1 MRSPRIFAMLTI
13 LVCITLTACGSKKSP
28 TGGPLDTDKPRILG
42 SSPAEFGDI
51 GSGVIEISFSK
62 DMDRTS
68 LANSVFIYPPVMKK
82 KMTIDGP
89 TLKITI
95 QEKLQDNTNY
105 YVTLSSRLKD
115 LRGNALDMNQT
126 LVFRHGTLNNSKISG
141 SISCE
146 QPGDEGMPLELSLFT
161 MDSLLVLSDRISGST
176 YSIETLNPQPYKLKA
191 FIDRNLN
198 GKYDLGLD
206 PFFEGSTTA
215 KSAATLDMFLA
226 YADSSKPRIRR
237 VTSISNRELVVTLSE
252 QIKSYKS
259 IDIYSDYNIAIIHS
273 LLDMDKLNVLCAPLD
288 SIEYTIQLKG
298 VEDMKGNVSELVES
312 KFVSKGRKDSQAPTV
327 SYSNPRN
334 GATVSSLQPTIEVYF
349 SELIPPENIHA
360 KLTDGRSEIPLKR
373 MPGFGRMYRFQ
384 PTKEL
389 KNYTSHVFSVLS
401 TTSDIS
407 GNKMKRDYELQ
418 FLPIKRTR

>member
-1 MRSPRIFAMLTI
+1 MRSPRLLLLLTI
-13 LVCITLTACGSKKSP
+13 LIYLMLSACGSKKSP
-28 TGGPLDTDKPRILG
+28 TGGPQDTDKPQILG

-51 GSGVIEISFSK
+51 GNGVIEISFSK

-68 LANSVFIYPPVMKK
+68 LANSVFIYPPILKK
-82 KMTIDGP
+82 KMVIDGP
-89 TLKITI
+89 SLKITL

-105 YVTLSSRLKD
+105 YITLSSRLKD
-115 LRGNALDMNQT
+115 LRGNSLDKNQT
-126 LVFRHGTLNNSKISG
+126 LVFKHGTLNNCKISG
-141 SISCE
+141 TISCE

-161 MDSLLVLSDRISGST
+161 QDSLLVLSNRISGST
-176 YSIETLNPQPYKLKA
+176 YSLETLNPQAYRIKA

-206 PFFEGSTTA
+206 PFFEGSTIA

-237 VTSISNRELVVTLSE
+237 VTSVSNRELVVTLSE
-252 QIKSYKS
+252 QIRSVKS
-259 IDIYSDYNIAIIHS
+259 IDIYSDYNVSIEHS
-273 LLDMDKLNVLCAPLD
+273 LLDMDKLNILCAPLD

-298 VEDMKGNVSELVES
+298 VEDMKGNISEMVES
-312 KFVSKGRKDSQAPTV
+312 KFYSKGRSDTQAPSV

-334 GATVSSLQPTIEVYF
+334 GATVNSLQPIIEVYF
-349 SELIPPENIHA
+349 SELIPPENIQV
-360 KLTDGRSEIPLKR
+360 KLSDGKSNIPIKR

-389 KNYTSHVFSVLS
+389 KNYSSHVFSILGS
-401 TTSDIS
+401 TSDIS
-407 GNKMKRDYELQ
+407 GNKMKKDYELQ
-418 FLPIKRTR
+418 FIPIKRSR